1 MLARDMRHVI
11 SHDQRQKLL
20 KQIEE
25 EKAKKLK
32 EAEELRE
39 AEEKAKEEA
48 KKKKD
53 APAADPFGLLIVPEE
68 EKKVEVVEE
77 EEKYVDLAA
86 MEADWVDE
94 GDESAKSDLTVGEE
108 RKRGAG
114 RRSFGG
120 SESGSD
126 DGGGSSSDE
135 SIDFDNLPEDRH
147 ERFALLGIDPAVA
160 ECGDEQIIMIS
171 EASAIEELMR

>member
-1 MLARDMRHVI
+1 M
-11 SHDQRQKLL
+11 
-20 KQIEE
+20 
-25 EKAKKLK
+25 
-32 EAEELRE
+32 
-39 AEEKAKEEA
+39 
-48 KKKKD
+48 
-53 APAADPFGLLIVPEE
+53 
-68 EKKVEVVEE
+68 VEE

-108 RKRGAG
+108 RKKGAG
-114 RRSFGG
+114 RRNSLGG

-126 DGGGSSSDE
+126 GGSSAE

-147 ERFALLGIDPAVA
+147 ERFSLLGIDPAVI